1 MKTGYAYILA
11 NDKNGTIYIGVT
23 SDITKRVYEHK
34 NHLRDGFTKNYSVE
48 KLVWFEQYEDI
59 TDAIVREKQLK
70 QWRRDW
76 KLDLVEQSNPNWNDL
91 SKDF

>member
-1 MKTGYAYILA
+1 MKTGYTYILA
-11 NDKNGTIYIGVT
+11 SDKNGTIYIGVT

-34 NHLRDGFTKNYSVE
+34 NHLRDGFTKKYSVE

-76 KLDLVEQSNPNWNDL
+76 KLDLVEQSNPNWSDL